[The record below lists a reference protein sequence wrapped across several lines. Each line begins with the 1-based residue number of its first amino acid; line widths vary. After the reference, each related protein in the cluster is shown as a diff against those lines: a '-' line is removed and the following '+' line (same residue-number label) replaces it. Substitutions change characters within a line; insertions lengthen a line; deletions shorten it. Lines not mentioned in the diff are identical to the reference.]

1 MIQKRLECSR
11 EEFLKNMV
19 AKKVSVGDLTSRI
32 ASYVKS
38 GKLQIVC
45 NLFQ

>member
-11 EEFLKNMV
+11 EKFLKNMV
-19 AKKVSVGDLTSRI
+19 ARKVPVEDLTSRI

-38 GKLQIVC
+38 GKLQIVY